1 MNRNDIN
8 PILTQ
13 NRETLELLMLILLFL
28 FFLCDRFTGLS
39 LVTSYIIKS
48 LEALDKYDSSS
59 SIRRPAGQRSSR
71 SLLFWKLSDL
81 SLIRKI
87 YTLFFYIGQYTM
99 ITINSCSNKQL
110 VATANQS
117 ISLLPQNKNK
127 FIVYPFGDYAFPG
140 YNQRRSKRFTIGNA
154 K

>member
-1 MNRNDIN
+1 VNRNDIN

-48 LEALDKYDSSS
+48 LEALDKYDSSP

-87 YTLFFYIGQYTM
+87 YALFVHWSYTM
-99 ITINSCSNKQL
+99 ITINSCSNKQI
-110 VATANQS
+110 VVTANQS

-127 FIVYPFGDYAFPG
+127 FIVYPFGDYALPG